1 MSGADL
7 HAMAKARTALLE
19 AKNELIRCG
28 GGSDLTLLMLRDA
41 EAALAR
47 QIKAH
52 LDADAALAREIK
64 AYGDPSL
71 STSPTL

>member
-28 GGSDLTLLMLRDA
+28 CGSDLTLLMLRDA

-52 LDADAALAREIK
+52 VDAD
-64 AYGDPSL
+64 L
-71 STSPTL
+71 SAQIETSAKTT

>member
-1 MSGADL
+1 MSPADL
-7 HAMAKARTALLE
+7 HAMAKARTALIE

-28 GGSDLTLLMLRDA
+28 CGSDLSLLLLRDA

-52 LDADAALAREIK
+52 VDAN
-64 AYGDPSL
+64 PSTPA
-71 STSPTL
+71 TS

>member
-28 GGSDLTLLMLRDA
+28 CGSDLTLLMLHDA

-52 LDADAALAREIK
+52 VDAD
-64 AYGDPSL
+64 L
-71 STSPTL
+71 SAQIETSAKTT